1 MMRYC
6 PITYDVILDDALYSA
21 RGLHQLSPKLSTL
34 MPLPYSA
41 QEQRN
46 EAMSRASK
54 LSIQGVQSKLSAKL
68 DIAKQA
74 FVFVDSGG
82 DYILKPESDKWFELP
97 ANEAIS
103 MTLAKQFGIDVPVH
117 GLVFTKNDEIT
128 YFIKRFDRN
137 GNKKNPVEDFAQ
149 LSNLN
154 RDTKYESSIEKV
166 IKIIYDFATFPDLE
180 CVALFK
186 RVLFNFLI
194 GNEDMHLKNYSLIC
208 QKGAWKLAPAY
219 DFLNTTIA
227 MSYPIEESALSING
241 RKNKL
246 RRDDF
251 MDYLAIK
258 RLKFNQKIIDGI
270 LAELNMLHPVFIDLI
285 GRSYLTP
292 LMKEA
297 YLRVLNDRYKR
308 LFSVE

>member
-1 MMRYC
+1 M
-6 PITYDVILDDALYSA
+6 
-21 RGLHQLSPKLSTL
+21 
-34 MPLPYSA
+34 
-41 QEQRN
+41 
-46 EAMSRASK
+46 
-54 LSIQGVQSKLSAKL
+54 
-68 DIAKQA
+68 DIAQQV
-74 FVFVDSGG
+74 FVFVDGGG

-117 GLVFTKNDEIT
+117 GLVLTKNDELT

-137 GNKKNPVEDFAQ
+137 RNNKNPVEDFAQ

-154 RDTKYESSIEKV
+154 RNTKYESSIENL
-166 IKIIYDFATFPDLE
+166 IKIIYEFTTFPDLE
-180 CVALFK
+180 YVVLFK

-246 RRDDF
+246 RREDF
-251 MDYLAIK
+251 IDYLAIK
-258 RLKFNQKIIDGI
+258 HLKLNQKIIDGI
-270 LAELNMLHPVFIDLI
+270 LAELNVLYPVFIDLI
-285 GRSYLTP
+285 NRSYLTP

-297 YLRVLNDRYKR
+297 YLRVLDDRYKR